1 MSQVVSGSLVTCIFI
16 LLFIKQLL
24 FDIFL
29 ANTASY
35 FCAFVF
41 FVTFIPHFGLD
52 SQYADMTRSQR
63 MALCLINNM
72 AMAIGLTTA
81 VEYEVT
87 GTYTSL
93 NTALHLYHLSHHN
106 FNKSFLV
113 LNNVSLESN
122 NATKLENDLSVSTPV
137 ILPNLKMICQC
148 VHQ

>member
-1 MSQVVSGSLVTCIFI
+1 MVHAFFIF
-16 LLFIKQLL
+16 FIEQLL

-41 FVTFIPHFGLD
+41 FITINPHFGLD
-52 SQYADMTRSQR
+52 SKYADMTRSQK

-87 GTYTSL
+87 GTYTSPDI
-93 NTALHLYHLSHHN
+93 ALHLYHLSH
-106 FNKSFLV
+106 
-113 LNNVSLESN
+113 
-122 NATKLENDLSVSTPV
+122 
-137 ILPNLKMICQC
+137 
-148 VHQ
+148 

>member
-87 GTYTSL
+87 GTYTYL
-93 NTALHLYHLSHHN
+93 IPLYTFIICLITTLIN
-106 FNKSFLV
+106 PFWFLI
-113 LNNVSLESN
+113 
-122 NATKLENDLSVSTPV
+122 TSVWNPTM
-137 ILPNLKMICQC
+137 LPNLKMICQC